1 MKKGLIAAAAVVA
14 LLIAAAG
21 GAVNAKSASAK
32 VPVPQGISAL
42 LLTNTAKHGG
52 SSPPVFPI
60 DNQTPANTP
69 EDVTFVLDIQNR
81 HQLESL
87 VSNNMNGRF
96 LSVDQFAR
104 SFGQSRQNID
114 ALQSYLKHYGIT
126 TNVMADGLDVQAN
139 GTAQQF
145 DNALGTHQRDYR
157 TQAVPAHDGH
167 PAVPARNF
175 HGSSSNPLLPRQLA
189 SFVDVILGLTNYPTF
204 SSNAIR
210 VPQSTSAG
218 KNTLQLGDRT
228 PEDFAKDYNLPNGSG
243 RGSTIGIVTL
253 AGTDTQSAYDFWT
266 ELGLNTKP
274 NRITV
279 DNIDGGPGDLSTAGG
294 SSESTLDVEQS
305 GALAP
310 QANVIVYQSPNTD
323 PGFVDDFF
331 QAASDNK
338 ADGVSASWGEG
349 ETLVSFF
356 QKNGL
361 EDPNYQD
368 AFDEAFLE
376 MAAQGQSSFVS
387 SGDSGAYDSYLPG
400 AGFPFTNLDVDTPGI
415 SPWVTS
421 SGGTTEAGIIPLA
434 ADSSGNITDSEQ
446 IKHERAWSWTWL
458 WPHYADFC
466 DTTDPNCTEENFA
479 FAEPAGDGGGYA
491 SSESMPSWQRQV
503 GAQHFNA
510 TEFLTPTDFDSTDFA
525 PLNVPTAWNFN
536 PSPSVT
542 SGNGNG
548 RGEPDV
554 SADAD
559 PFTGYQELY
568 EWGAEPGSPAPETTE
583 DGWGGT
589 SFVDPQLNGS
599 NAVMVANL
607 GHRIGFWN
615 PQIYS
620 FAQSHN
626 SPFHTLDSASTDNN
640 NLYYTG
646 TPGQVWNPASGLG
659 TPDLSALQ
667 SDFAHSGH

>member
-1 MKKGLIAAAAVVA
+1 LELPGGRAAPRGGNRPRRRRVLSPDPPLASVPKMGHTALRWRFRYPELRDVFDKFVAAVRRGRSERQVKKGLIAAAAVVA

-243 RGSTIGIVTL
+243 RGSTIGIV
-253 AGTDTQSAYDFWT
+253 
-266 ELGLNTKP
+266 
-274 NRITV
+274 
-279 DNIDGGPGDLSTAGG
+279 
-294 SSESTLDVEQS
+294 
-305 GALAP
+305 
-310 QANVIVYQSPNTD
+310 
-323 PGFVDDFF
+323 
-331 QAASDNK
+331 
-338 ADGVSASWGEG
+338 
-349 ETLVSFF
+349 
-356 QKNGL
+356 
-361 EDPNYQD
+361 
-368 AFDEAFLE
+368 
-376 MAAQGQSSFVS
+376 
-387 SGDSGAYDSYLPG
+387 
-400 AGFPFTNLDVDTPGI
+400 
-415 SPWVTS
+415 
-421 SGGTTEAGIIPLA
+421 
-434 ADSSGNITDSEQ
+434 
-446 IKHERAWSWTWL
+446 
-458 WPHYADFC
+458 
-466 DTTDPNCTEENFA
+466 
-479 FAEPAGDGGGYA
+479 
-491 SSESMPSWQRQV
+491 
-503 GAQHFNA
+503 
-510 TEFLTPTDFDSTDFA
+510 
-525 PLNVPTAWNFN
+525 
-536 PSPSVT
+536 
-542 SGNGNG
+542 
-548 RGEPDV
+548 
-554 SADAD
+554 
-559 PFTGYQELY
+559 
-568 EWGAEPGSPAPETTE
+568 
-583 DGWGGT
+583 
-589 SFVDPQLNGS
+589 
-599 NAVMVANL
+599 
-607 GHRIGFWN
+607 
-615 PQIYS
+615 
-620 FAQSHN
+620 
-626 SPFHTLDSASTDNN
+626 
-640 NLYYTG
+640 
-646 TPGQVWNPASGLG
+646 
-659 TPDLSALQ
+659 
-667 SDFAHSGH
+667 